1 MKEGKLYEG
10 IQNLITEWDSGDT
23 RNPAE
28 LTEKIMELIEVRHL
42 QSDPLDTEYM
52 YKWIRKHSGR

>member
-10 IQNLITEWDSGDT
+10 ILNLIREWDA

>member
-10 IQNLITEWDSGDT
+10 ILNLITEWDN
-23 RNPAE
+23 RNPEE

-42 QSDPLDTEYM
+42 QSDPLDTDYM
-52 YKWIRKHSGR
+52 YKWILKHSGR